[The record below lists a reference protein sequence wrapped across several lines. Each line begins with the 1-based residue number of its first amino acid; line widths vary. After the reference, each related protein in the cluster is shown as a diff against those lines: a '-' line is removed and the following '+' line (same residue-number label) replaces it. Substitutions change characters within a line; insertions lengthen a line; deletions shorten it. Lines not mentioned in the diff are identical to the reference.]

1 MATKKDVR
9 HGDRRREMKQ
19 GQGQKERD
27 GKTGTWI
34 IVHPAVIAP
43 LRRPDKPDQFGQGS
57 RCVVVVGVF
66 SL

>member
-43 LRRPDKPDQFGQGS
+43 LRRPANQT
-57 RCVVVVGVF
+57 
-66 SL
+66 SLGRGLDVW